1 MVVSNSCCGGFMG
14 GLEGNLE
21 SFEGGIIFEGSE
33 GCGVGRQD
41 LD

>member
-1 MVVSNSCCGGFMG
+1 MG
-14 GLEGNLE
+14 DLEGHLQ
-21 SFEGGIIFEGSE
+21 SFDSDIIFEGSE